1 MRERNE
7 FSIHRFSSSDSEC
20 GPSREFD
27 EAGYRSGCAAS
38 VPARPAKVEL
48 SSRPGT
54 RIVTRLIAL
63 ALIAIATLV
72 APASSSAEIAVG
84 ISVSFGPPAL
94 PVYSQPYCPGPGY
107 IWTPGYWAWDP
118 DFGYFWVPG
127 TWVLAPFAGALW
139 TPGYWAFQDGFY
151 LWNEG
156 YWGPV
161 VGYYGGIFY
170 GFGYT
175 GYGYEGGYWNRGQF
189 YYNRSVNNVQTTNI
203 TNVYNKS
210 VVNNVN
216 VSTVSYN
223 GGPGGTTARPNSVQ
237 LAAANQRRS
246 GPVAEQTQ
254 HIQTAQSDPRLRASE
269 NKGRPAVAATPRPG
283 QFSGREIVQASRAGA
298 PYQPPEPNAKGAN
311 RSAPRSMPA
320 GNASPGTRQSPE
332 ATTPQ
337 RAEPPQRVERP
348 APAQVEPP
356 PPKHVRDGPPPE
368 QSRPNATRESM
379 ERQPAP
385 RAQVGRPEKQ
395 PQPREKRG
403 GEKEHKPDKPH
414 D

>member
-1 MRERNE
+1 ML
-7 FSIHRFSSSDSEC
+7 
-20 GPSREFD
+20 
-27 EAGYRSGCAAS
+27 
-38 VPARPAKVEL
+38 V
-48 SSRPGT
+48 
-54 RIVTRLIAL
+54 
-63 ALIAIATLV
+63 IAIAMLA
-72 APASSSAEIAVG
+72 APATSRAEIAVG

-94 PVYSQPYCPGPGY
+94 PIYSQPFCPGPGY

-139 TPGYWAFQDGFY
+139 TPGYWAYADGLY
-151 LWNEG
+151 VWNEG

-189 YYNRSVNNVQTTNI
+189 YYNRTVNNVQTTNI
-203 TNVYNKS
+203 TNVYEKT

-216 VSTVSYN
+216 VTRVSYN
-223 GGPGGTTARPNSVQ
+223 GGQGGIAAQPTSEQ
-237 LAAANQRRS
+237 LAAANQRRL
-246 GPVAEQTQ
+246 GPVPEQAQ

-269 NKGRPAVAATPRPG
+269 NKGRPAIAATPRPG

-298 PYQPPEPNAKGAN
+298 PYQPPQLKGKGPN
-311 RSAPRSMPA
+311 RSAPSSMPA
-320 GNASPGTRQSPE
+320 GNVSPAGRQSPE
-332 ATTPQ
+332 VTAPQ
-337 RAEPPQRVERP
+337 RAEPPERVEHPAPALERP

-356 PPKHVRDGPPPE
+356 QPKHQRGGPPPE
-368 QSRPNATRESM
+368 QSHPNMTRVPA
-379 ERQPAP
+379 ERQQPAS
-385 RAQVGRPEKQ
+385 RAQEGRPEKQ
-395 PQPREKRG
+395 SQPRGKRG
-403 GEKEHKPDKPH
+403 GEQEPRQNKAH